1 MLWSASSKTK
11 HPEAVGAL
19 LNWWVNS
26 TDSAGINLAER
37 GIPANS
43 EMLAA
48 IQPKLSSAQQELPRF
63 LDDIKPELAPSPV
76 PPPPGGGTIG
86 TVLLRHQMEVLFGLP
101 NPTEAA
107 ANFADESSPTFRSNR
122 RRPTHR

>member
-48 IQPKLSSAQQELPRF
+48 IQPKLSSAQQGVAQF

-86 TVLLRHQMEVLFGLP
+86 ILLRHQMEVLFGRTKP
-101 NPTEAA
+101 HR
-107 ANFADESSPTFRSNR
+107 SSRQLR
-122 RRPTHR
+122 RRVKSNLQV